1 LCTTR
6 TSLKR
11 SVNENIRRASPRVF
25 LSRRLVLT
33 IRNLT
38 RRALGLTKHPI
49 MTTITVKR
57 TVNRQTRAQT
67 PAMKRRS
74 FRDLTRSYL
83 VREKTLE
90 FAMEAL
96 FFAII
101 VAISAWP
108 VLAAANAVGE
118 FL

>member
-1 LCTTR
+1 MR
-6 TSLKR
+6 F
-11 SVNENIRRASPRVF
+11 ARVF
-25 LSRRLVLT
+25 LIRRRVLT
-33 IRNLT
+33 IRNVT
-38 RRALGLTKHPI
+38 RRAFGLTKHPV

-57 TVNRQTRAQT
+57 TVNRQTRGQT
-67 PAMKRRS
+67 PAMKRLS

-83 VREKTLE
+83 VREKALE

>member
-1 LCTTR
+1 
-6 TSLKR
+6 
-11 SVNENIRRASPRVF
+11 
-25 LSRRLVLT
+25 
-33 IRNLT
+33 
-38 RRALGLTKHPI
+38 

-57 TVNRQTRAQT
+57 RVTRQTRAQT

-74 FRDLTRSYL
+74 FREVTRSYL
-83 VREKTLE
+83 VRENTLE

-96 FFAII
+96 FFAVI

-108 VLAAANAVGE
+108 ILAAANAVGE

>member
-1 LCTTR
+1 
-6 TSLKR
+6 
-11 SVNENIRRASPRVF
+11 
-25 LSRRLVLT
+25 
-33 IRNLT
+33 
-38 RRALGLTKHPI
+38 
-49 MTTITVKR
+49 MTTITLKR

-67 PAMKRRS
+67 PAMKRLS

-83 VREKTLE
+83 VREKALE

-101 VAISAWP
+101 MAISAWP